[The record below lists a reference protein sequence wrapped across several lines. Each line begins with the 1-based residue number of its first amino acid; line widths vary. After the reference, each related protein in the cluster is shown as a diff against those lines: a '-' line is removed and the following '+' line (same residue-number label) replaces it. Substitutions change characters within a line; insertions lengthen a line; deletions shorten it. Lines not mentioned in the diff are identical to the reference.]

1 MVHACRSHDHHSD
14 NPDLHRLGLLG
25 FPRQGWRAW
34 LSLMQ
39 AETSSIWK
47 RLGWMFLIWAVSVAA
62 LGLVTVAI
70 RYWLVG

>member
-1 MVHACRSHDHHSD
+1 
-14 NPDLHRLGLLG
+14 
-25 FPRQGWRAW
+25 
-34 LSLMQ
+34 MQ